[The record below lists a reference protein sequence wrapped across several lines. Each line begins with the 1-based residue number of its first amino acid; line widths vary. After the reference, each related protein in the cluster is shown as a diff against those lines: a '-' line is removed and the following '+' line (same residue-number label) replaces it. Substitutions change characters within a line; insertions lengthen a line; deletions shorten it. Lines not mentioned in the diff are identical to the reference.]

1 MHIKALGY
9 VVLKVRDRA
18 RAEAFYNG
26 ILGLPNAARMD
37 DHDMTFFSLVNHHD
51 FAVRAIGEDA
61 PAPERNGVGLAH
73 VAFSIGTDMEDLL
86 QAKMHL
92 EAAGVRIRP
101 IDHDVTKSLY
111 FSDADDNGIEVYVD
125 VSDAWKDDPQLIA
138 QIKPLDL

>member
-1 MHIKALGY
+1 MHIKALGH
-9 VVLKVRDRA
+9 VILKVRDRA
-18 RAEAFYNG
+18 RTEAFYNG

-37 DHDMTFFSLVNHHD
+37 DHDMTFFS
-51 FAVRAIGEDA
+51 
-61 PAPERNGVGLAH
+61 
-73 VAFSIGTDMEDLL
+73 IGTDMKDLL
-86 QAKMHL
+86 QAKVHL

-111 FSDADDNGIEVYVD
+111 FSDPDDNGIEVYVD